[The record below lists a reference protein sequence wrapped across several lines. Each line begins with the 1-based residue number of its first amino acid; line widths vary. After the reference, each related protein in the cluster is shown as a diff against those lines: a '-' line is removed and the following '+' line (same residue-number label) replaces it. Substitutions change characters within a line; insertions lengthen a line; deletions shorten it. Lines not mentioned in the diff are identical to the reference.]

1 MEKRGTTQTVL
12 AGLRGAWGRK
22 SLIVLLLPLV
32 SALAGCASGK
42 KWNYLPAT
50 QGEERSIYVIA
61 HGWHAGI
68 ALSSEDLEPELGFV
82 RGYLRPGR
90 YYEFGWGEADFYQAD
105 KVTPAIFLK
114 AVFWRNP
121 SVMHVF
127 SMPVAPPEQYK
138 GGDVVELKLS
148 GAGLKHLKDKLRTS
162 FTIDAAG
169 RPSPLKAGPHGE
181 DRFFKAEGYY
191 LITHTCNTWTAK
203 VLESGGV
210 PMDTVFTLRS
220 ASVMRQVKK
229 AREEYRRLRPFGPAE
244 PPSASSTRIDRRSEP
259 FQTMVSPAHL

>member
-1 MEKRGTTQTVL
+1 MGKTPAMETVL
-12 AGLRGAWGRK
+12 AGLRRETVQKWLAA
-22 SLIVLLLPLV
+22 LLVPLV
-32 SALAGCASGK
+32 LCLVGCTAGK

-50 QGEERSIYVIA
+50 RGEERSIYVTA

-68 ALSSEDLEPELGFV
+68 ALSSEDLGAELGFV
-82 RGYLRPGR
+82 REYLRPGR

-105 KVTPAIFLK
+105 KVTPLIFLK

-127 SMPVAPPEQYK
+127 SMPVTPAEEFR

-148 GAGLKHLKDKLRTS
+148 EAGLQHLKQKLRSS
-162 FTIDAAG
+162 FQFDATG
-169 RPSPLKAGPHGE
+169 RPYPLKRGAHGE

-210 PMDTVFTLRS
+210 PIDTVFTLRS

-229 AREEYRRLRPFGPAE
+229 ASEEYRRLHPFDQQGGFRRE
-244 PPSASSTRIDRRSEP
+244 P
-259 FQTMVSPAHL
+259 HLHGIPQS

>member
-12 AGLRGAWGRK
+12 ARLLGARGRT
-22 SLIVLLLPLV
+22 LLVVLLVPFV
-32 SALAGCASGK
+32 SALAGCAAGK

-50 QGEERSIYVIA
+50 RGEERSIYVVA

-68 ALSSEDLEPELGFV
+68 ALSSEDLGGELEFV
-82 RGYLRPGR
+82 REYLRPGH

-127 SMPVAPPEQYK
+127 SMPGTPPEQYK
-138 GGDVVELKLS
+138 GGEVVELKLS
-148 GAGLKHLKDKLRTS
+148 EAGLKHLKDKLRSS
-162 FTIDAAG
+162 FKLDAAR
-169 RPSPLKAGPHGE
+169 RPYPLKVGPQGE

-191 LITHTCNTWTAK
+191 FIAHTCNTWTARA
-203 VLESGGV
+203 LESGGV

-229 AREEYRRLRPFGPAE
+229 AREEYRRLRSFDSHIPSTSS
-244 PPSASSTRIDRRSEP
+244 SASSPLLDARPSR
-259 FQTMVSPAHL
+259 

>member
-1 MEKRGTTQTVL
+1 METRGTTHTML
-12 AGLRGAWGRK
+12 ARLKVAWRRK
-22 SLIVLLLPLV
+22 GLIVLLLSLL

-42 KWNYLPAT
+42 KWKYLPAT

-68 ALSSEDLEPELGFV
+68 ALSSEDLGTELGFV

-127 SMPVAPPEQYK
+127 SMPAAPPEQYR
-138 GGDVVELKLS
+138 GTDVVELKLS
-148 GAGLKHLKDKLRTS
+148 EAGLKHLKDKLRSS
-162 FTIDAAG
+162 FKLDAAG
-169 RPSPLKAGPHGE
+169 RPYPSKAGPHGE
-181 DRFFKAEGYY
+181 GRFFKAEGYY

-210 PMDTVFTLRS
+210 PMDAALTLRS

-229 AREEYRRLRPFGPAE
+229 AREEYLRLRPFDRHIRSTSS
-244 PPSASSTRIDRRSEP
+244 SASSYLLDTRSSQQLLWTRR
-259 FQTMVSPAHL
+259 